1 MKPVNRK
8 GNPGTR
14 APDGLLDPEQKTQL
28 ISLLAKFRHEG
39 VLEKKLMHFQSKE
52 GKFELLGGAVFH
64 KAITPEEYGRVC
76 GRLFFSCASQASFES
91 IHKADESKGTRRQMS
106 QKEKD
111 ELYHHEAG
119 ECYPGLIRTKCGVYG
134 TTKAFLILRIKTNDS
149 AYDNSLSDV
158 IGPNFKSELKS
169 HQSANYY
176 EISALCIPRGMLGQ
190 AKAELD
196 DIARELVGRK
206 EEKSRLADG
215 STSRF
220 LTCLQNP
227 DYRKYENNNGDYCNV

>member
-8 GNPGTR
+8 GNPGTK
-14 APDGLLDPEQKTQL
+14 APDELLNPEQKRQL
-28 ISLLAKFRHEG
+28 IGLLAKFKHEG
-39 VLEKKLMHFQSKE
+39 VLEKKIMHFQSQE
-52 GKFELLGGAVFH
+52 GKSELLDGALSH
-64 KAITPEEYGRVC
+64 KAITQEEYGRVC
-76 GRLFFSCASQASFES
+76 GRLFFSCTSQASFES
-91 IHKADESKGTRRQMS
+91 IQKADDSKGTEREMS

-149 AYDNSLSDV
+149 AYDNSLSDI
-158 IGPNFKSELKS
+158 IGPNFNSELKS
-169 HQSANYY
+169 HQSGNYY
-176 EISALCIPRGMLGQ
+176 EISALCIQRGMLGK

-220 LTCLQNP
+220 LAYLQNP
-227 DYRKYENNNGDYCNV
+227 DYHQYENNNELS